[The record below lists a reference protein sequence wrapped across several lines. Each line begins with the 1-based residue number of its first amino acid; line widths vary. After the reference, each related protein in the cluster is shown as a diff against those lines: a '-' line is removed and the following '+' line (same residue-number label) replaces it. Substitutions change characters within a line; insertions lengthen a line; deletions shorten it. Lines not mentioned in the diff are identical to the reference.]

1 MGRQAAQPC
10 HRHLLTAASLNGCL
24 FAPGALASFQNCKR
38 MHLSE
43 SAVTAHLSRHL
54 WPSASSSSPPLL
66 LLLLLLPLLL
76 ERLRR
81 RAPRFGLPLPQ
92 LRWLRC
98 EELLCP
104 PGERGR
110 AAFTLPA
117 SLHKTTSPGQ
127 KCDCKTKSG
136 KRVLLCTPLG
146 WCAIHEMCH
155 TSVCTS
161 LGWCAIHENIFDL
174 SCSCTETF
182 RKG

>member
-1 MGRQAAQPC
+1 MEFPPGGRQAAQPC
-10 HRHLLTAASLNGCL
+10 HRLLLTAANSNECL
-24 FAPGALASFQNCKR
+24 FASGALASFQSCKR
-38 MHLSE
+38 MQLSE

-54 WPSASSSSPPLL
+54 WPSASSSSPL
-66 LLLLLLPLLL
+66 LLLLLLPLPL

-127 KCDCKTKSG
+127 KCDCKI
-136 KRVLLCTPLG
+136 KRAGDEYC
-146 WCAIHEMCH
+146 CAH
-155 TSVCTS
+155 V
-161 LGWCAIHENIFDL
+161 
-174 SCSCTETF
+174 
-182 RKG
+182 